1 MESPPILK
9 TSLNYGALSGLGSF
23 VVFYILYAIG
33 KNPLGPSSWIGA
45 WIPVLIMILA
55 TRHYRNHENNGFIS
69 YWQAFRI
76 GFLTAAAG
84 ALLFGA
90 LTWGCI
96 TLIDGSVLDTFKQE
110 SLEALEL
117 TEGMMKSMIGESAF
131 EQSVENINNM
141 SVYEVTTSDIF
152 NKMFGGLLAA
162 FITAAFLRREP
173 NFPTEE

>member
-1 MESPPILK
+1 MESPPLLK

-23 VVFYILYAIG
+23 IVFFILISLG
-33 KNPLGPSSWIGA
+33 KNPLGPASWAGA
-45 WIPVLIMILA
+45 WIPILFMVLA
-55 TRHYRNHENNGFIS
+55 TRHYRDHENNGFVS

-76 GFLTAAAG
+76 GFLTASAG

-90 LTWGCI
+90 LSWLYVTM
-96 TLIDGSVLDTFKQE
+96 IDNSVLDTFKQE

-131 EQSVENINNM
+131 EQSIENINNM
-141 SVYEVTTSDIF
+141 SMNEVTTSDIF
-152 NKMFGGLLAA
+152 NKMFGGLLSA

-173 NFPTEE
+173 VLRDEE